1 MRTCR
6 DDDFAATERRG
17 LNQPYSFGQHYTAVA
32 AYRRG
37 RYLCMGLRRGPET
50 IRRKW
55 PRIMGRTAKAAAVRA
70 AFSRSNL
77 SASLSIS
84 LLHAAWA
91 CIDPVGPGRPHAGG
105 KQNHQPGRTAG
116 SETQGQ
122 CHVGY
127 TRQHCCDRRPSATA
141 RNRARQT
148 LWHGQVK
155 TWMRFSFCSR
165 TSLSAL
171 SSVSWNSFLN
181 RAISSL
187 ARFVLFL
194 RRRVCLLHA
203 AACTRRVCSLHAA
216 ACTRNAR
223 LL

>member
-1 MRTCR
+1 
-6 DDDFAATERRG
+6 
-17 LNQPYSFGQHYTAVA
+17 
-32 AYRRG
+32 
-37 RYLCMGLRRGPET
+37 
-50 IRRKW
+50 
-55 PRIMGRTAKAAAVRA
+55 MGRTAKAAAVRA

-84 LLHAAWA
+84 LSHAAWA

-127 TRQHCCDRRPSATA
+127 TQQHCCDRRPSAATA

-148 LWHGQVK
+148 LSHGQVK

-171 SSVSWNSFLN
+171 SSVSCNSFLN

-187 ARFVLFL
+187 ARFALFL
-194 RRRVCLLHA
+194 RRRLCR
-203 AACTRRVCSLHAA
+203 AACSCVYSTCVLA
-216 ACTRNAR
+216 ACCCVYS
-223 LL
+223 